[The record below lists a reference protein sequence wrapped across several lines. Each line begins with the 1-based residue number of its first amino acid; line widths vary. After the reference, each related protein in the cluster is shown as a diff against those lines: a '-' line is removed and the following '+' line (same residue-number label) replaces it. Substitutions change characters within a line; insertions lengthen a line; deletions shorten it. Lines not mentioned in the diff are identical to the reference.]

1 MKNLTAENR
10 GEIIRLSFENCTWM
24 ERSSRNF
31 QSVRKQKK
39 ILDNICFSEQM
50 FYRKQ
55 SLGAPLILSKSKPS
69 FLLSTKA
76 QAKAEA

>member
-10 GEIIRLSFENCTWM
+10 REFIRLSFEIVHEWNVHL
-24 ERSSRNF
+24 EISSRPEA
-31 QSVRKQKK
+31 
-39 ILDNICFSEQM
+39 DNLCLSEQM

-76 QAKAEA
+76 QA